1 MEDDRIKRLF
11 MNGHELILE
20 EDQEVGQ
27 FFEEKA
33 RKELR
38 ETDETKEVGLAE
50 LRKLIEEDG
59 NINVPVDDDIFLLPF
74 LRSCKFYPESAFK
87 KLVDTYA
94 FKDRNPK
101 YCRNLVPS
109 KEGNAFEH
117 NIFTVFPYR
126 DQHGRRILLIEAGKK
141 WNTKEVSLT
150 EIVRGIMLIVEAALL
165 EPKTQ
170 IAGSV
175 ILIDLNGL
183 SLTHVWQFTPNLAKL
198 ILEYVQECVPLRV
211 KAIHLLNQPYVFNML
226 YAIFKPFIGEK
237 LRKRIFFH
245 GDNFG
250 GLLEQVDA
258 KFIPTQYGGEM
269 KLETI
274 YGPQLHK
281 LICQFEQEFIEG
293 NSRGFKNKKK

>member
-1 MEDDRIKRLF
+1 MIHLIIHIISNAVFLF
-11 MNGHELILE
+11 
-20 EDQEVGQ
+20 
-27 FFEEKA
+27 A
-33 RKELR
+33 
-38 ETDETKEVGLAE
+38 
-50 LRKLIEEDG
+50 EDG
-59 NINVPVDDDIFLLPF
+59 NLNVPADDDIFLLPF

-87 KLVDTYA
+87 KLVDTYT
-94 FKDRNPK
+94 FKDKHPK

-117 NIFTVFPYR
+117 NIFTVLPYR

-141 WNTKEVSLT
+141 WNPKEVSLT

-170 IAGSV
+170 IAGTV
-175 ILIDLNGL
+175 IIIDLEGL
-183 SLTHVWQFTPNLAKL
+183 SLTHVWQFTPTLAKM
-198 ILEYVQECVPLRV
+198 ILDYVQECIPIRL
-211 KAIHLLNQPYVFNML
+211 KAVHLVNQPYIFNML

-245 GDNFG
+245 GDNFST
-250 GLLEQVDA
+250 LLEHVDG
-258 KFIPTQYGGEM
+258 KFLPTQYGGEM

-281 LICQFEQEFIEG
+281 LICQFEQEFIDG
-293 NSRGFKNKKK
+293 NSRGFKTKRK